1 MINSL
6 STFTQVSLLLIF
18 LVFATVHYVKGG
30 LVMADAA
37 YYGNDAPLRNP
48 YNSYDSYD
56 EVGDTDPDLR
66 LLLRHF
72 KRNRH
77 FTQRLGK

>member
-1 MINSL
+1 M
-6 STFTQVSLLLIF
+6 
-18 LVFATVHYVKGG
+18 
-30 LVMADAA
+30 VMGTA
-37 YYGNDAPLRNP
+37 YYGDDAPLRNP
-48 YNSYDSYD
+48 SNPYDFYD

-77 FTQRLGK
+77 LTQRLGK